1 MKRREVIAA
10 LALAG
15 IFVALYLTLYKM
27 GAIGE
32 LSCRVGSCE
41 TVNSSRWAI
50 FLGAPVAAWGVAY
63 YIVVFAVALAGL
75 SGRFADSRRLS
86 LALLLLTGWGVLF
99 SSWLTYLE
107 LFVIRAICQW
117 CVVSALIVV
126 AIFLIGLWDYLD
138 RPGPER
144 AAPATRGE

>member
-1 MKRREVIAA
+1 MKRREIIAA

-32 LSCRVGSCE
+32 LSCRIGSCE
-41 TVNSSRWAI
+41 TVNSSPWAL
-50 FLGAPVAAWGVAY
+50 FLGAPVAAWGVGF

-75 SGRFADSRRLS
+75 SQRHAGSRRLS
-86 LALLLLTGWGVLF
+86 LALVLLSGWGVVF

-107 LFVIRAICQW
+107 LFVIHAICQW
-117 CVVSALIVV
+117 CVVSAVIVL
-126 AIFLIGLWDYLD
+126 AIFLTSLLDYLSRRSSGD
-138 RPGPER
+138 
-144 AAPATRGE
+144 AARQPSGN

>member
-75 SGRFADSRRLS
+75 SGRFADSRQLS

-126 AIFLIGLWDYLD
+126 AIFLVSLWDYLD
-138 RPGPER
+138 RRSPEDV
-144 AAPATRGE
+144 AGGSKM

>member
-75 SGRFADSRRLS
+75 SGRFADSRQLS

-126 AIFLIGLWDYLD
+126 AIFLVSLWDYLD
-138 RPGPER
+138 RLGPER
-144 AAPATRGE
+144 AATESKS

>member
-1 MKRREVIAA
+1 MKRREIIAA

-41 TVNSSRWAI
+41 TVNSSRWAE
-50 FLGAPVAAWGVAY
+50 FLGAPVAAWGVGF
-63 YIVVFAVALAGL
+63 YIVVFALALAGL
-75 SGRFADSRRLS
+75 SARLAGSQQLS
-86 LALLLLTGWGVLF
+86 LALVLLSGWGVLF

-107 LFVIRAICQW
+107 LFVIHAICQW
-117 CVVSALIVV
+117 CVVSAAIVL
-126 AIFLIGLWDYLD
+126 AIFLVSLWDYLG
-138 RPGPER
+138 RR
-144 AAPATRGE
+144 SPAKAEAESK